1 MPGLKASGF
10 PGDLS
15 SELTGEAGW
24 PEGQA
29 GSWVCS
35 CGLLRRVWPAW
46 PLKPAVFLCW
56 VTKRVL

>member
-1 MPGLKASGF
+1 MLGLKASGF
-10 PGDLS
+10 SGDLS

-35 CGLLRRVWPAW
+35 CGLL
-46 PLKPAVFLCW
+46 
-56 VTKRVL
+56 